1 MNPTDR
7 DALVD
12 RITRLVL
19 AELTGQAP
27 AASTHASARGGGGGG
42 GAVAAGPGTAGH
54 ALHAYAHDQR
64 LTSGMPGCDR
74 CDAWGPCPD
83 HCGVHVESAL
93 AAGATR
99 VSSGLGYCP
108 PDPSGLRGRIDH
120 TLLKPEASADE
131 IRRLCAE
138 AAENCFA
145 SVCINPTYVA
155 LCAELL
161 RDSSV
166 KVCTVVGFPLGAH
179 LPEVKA
185 YETRR
190 AIQDGARE
198 IDMVI
203 NIGALKSRD
212 HALVER
218 DIRAVVDACG
228 PHVVS
233 KVILEMT
240 LLTTEEKIAGCS
252 LAKAAGADFVKTS
265 TGFAKGGATLEDV
278 KLMREVVGPD
288 MGIKAAGGIRTQDDA
303 RAMIEAGA
311 TRLGTSASIKIVRGE
326 KAEGAY

>member
-1 MNPTDR
+1 MSDLDR
-7 DALVD
+7 TALVE

-19 AELTGQAP
+19 AEMQ
-27 AASTHASARGGGGGG
+27 G
-42 GAVAAGPGTAGH
+42 GAAPGAAA
-54 ALHAYAHDQR
+54 AAMHAYASAPR
-64 LTSGMPGCDR
+64 GAIGAPGCPR
-74 CDAWGPCPD
+74 CDAWGPCAE
-83 HCGVHVESAL
+83 HCAIEVKNAFES
-93 AAGATR
+93 GATR
-99 VSSGLGYCP
+99 VSSSPGFCP
-108 PDPSGLRGRIDH
+108 SDETGIRARIDH
-120 TLLKPEASADE
+120 TLLKPETTVDE
-131 IRRLCAE
+131 IRQLCKE

-161 RDSSV
+161 RDSAT

-179 LPEVKA
+179 LSEVKA

-203 NIGALKSRD
+203 DIGALKSQD
-212 HALVER
+212 HARVER

-252 LAKAAGADFVKTS
+252 LSKAAGADFVKTS
-265 TGFAKGGATLEDV
+265 TGFAGGGATLEDV
-278 KLMREVVGPD
+278 KLMRAVVGSD
-288 MGIKAAGGIRTQDDA
+288 MGIKAAGGIRTQEDA
-303 RAMIEAGA
+303 RKMIEAGA

-326 KAEGAY
+326 TVTGGY

>member
-1 MNPTDR
+1 MPTVDR
-7 DALVD
+7 TELVE

-19 AELTGQAP
+19 AELSGQAGP
-27 AASTHASARGGGGGG
+27 AE
-42 GAVAAGPGTAGH
+42 AAT
-54 ALHAYAHDQR
+54 ALHAYAADGR
-64 LTSGMPGCDR
+64 STAGRPGCTR
-74 CDAWGPCPD
+74 CDAWGPCPE
-83 HCGVHVESAL
+83 HCAIEVRSAFEG
-93 AAGATR
+93 GASR
-99 VSSGLGYCP
+99 VSSSPGFCP
-108 PDPSGLRGRIDH
+108 PDDLGIRSRIDH
-120 TLLKPEASADE
+120 TLLKPETTVDD
-131 IRRLCAE
+131 IRTLCRE

-145 SVCINPTYVA
+145 SVCVNPTYVP
-155 LCAELL
+155 LCSELL

-179 LPEVKA
+179 LSEVKA

-190 AIQDGARE
+190 AVQDGARE

-203 NIGALKSRD
+203 DIGALKSRD
-212 HALVER
+212 HAKVER

-265 TGFAKGGATLEDV
+265 TGFAGGGATLEDV
-278 KLMREVVGPD
+278 KLMREVVGSD
-288 MGIKAAGGIRTQDDA
+288 MGIKAAGGIRTVEDA
-303 RAMIEAGA
+303 QRMIAAGA

-326 KAEGAY
+326 KVEGGY

>member
-1 MNPTDR
+1 MPALDR
-7 DALVD
+7 DMLVD

-19 AELTGQAP
+19 AELEGS
-27 AASTHASARGGGGGG
+27 ASPQDTAKAISTVLSSGASRASA
-42 GAVAAGPGTAGH
+42 T
-54 ALHAYAHDQR
+54 
-64 LTSGMPGCDR
+64 
-74 CDAWGPCPD
+74 
-83 HCGVHVESAL
+83 
-93 AAGATR
+93 
-99 VSSGLGYCP
+99 LGFACP
-108 PDPSGLRGRIDH
+108 PDEFGIRPKIDH
-120 TLLKPEASADE
+120 TLLKPEATKDE
-131 IRRLCAE
+131 IVRLCKE

-145 SVCINPTYVA
+145 SVCVNPNWVA
-155 LCAELL
+155 LSADLL
-161 RDSSV
+161 RESQV

-179 LPEVKA
+179 LPDVKA

-190 AIQDGARE
+190 AVQDGARE

-203 NIGALKSRD
+203 NIGALKSHD

-233 KVILEMT
+233 KVILEMV

-265 TGFAKGGATLEDV
+265 TGFAGGGATLEDV
-278 KLMREVVGPD
+278 KLMKQVVGDD
-288 MGIKAAGGIRTQDDA
+288 MGIKAAGGIRSQEDA

-326 KAEGAY
+326 KTDGKY

>member
-1 MNPTDR
+1 MS
-7 DALVD
+7 
-12 RITRLVL
+12 
-19 AELTGQAP
+19 G
-27 AASTHASARGGGGGG
+27 
-42 GAVAAGPGTAGH
+42 AAGPGVAAA
-54 ALHAYAHDQR
+54 ALHAYASDPR
-64 LTSGMPGCDR
+64 STAGRPGCTR
-74 CDAWGPCPD
+74 CDAWGPCPE
-83 HCGVHVESAL
+83 HCGIEVRSAL
-93 AAGATR
+93 EGGATR
-99 VSSGLGYCP
+99 ASSSPGYCP
-108 PDPSGLRGRIDH
+108 PDDLGIRSRIDH
-120 TLLKPEASADE
+120 TLLKPETTVEE
-131 IRRLCAE
+131 IRQLCRE

-145 SVCINPTYVA
+145 SVCINPTYVP

-161 RDSSV
+161 RDTSV

-203 NIGALKSRD
+203 DIGALKSKD
-212 HALVER
+212 HARVER

-252 LAKAAGADFVKTS
+252 LSKAAGADFVKTS
-265 TGFAKGGATLEDV
+265 TGFAGGGATLEDV
-278 KLMREVVGPD
+278 KLMREVVGAD
-288 MGIKAAGGIRTQDDA
+288 MGLKAAGGIRNQDDA
-303 RAMIEAGA
+303 RKMIEAGA

-326 KAEGAY
+326 KVEGGY

>member
-1 MNPTDR
+1 MPALDR
-7 DALVD
+7 DQLVD

-19 AELTGQAP
+19 AELEGTATP
-27 AASTHASARGGGGGG
+27 ADTARAISAALSSGASRASA
-42 GAVAAGPGTAGH
+42 T
-54 ALHAYAHDQR
+54 
-64 LTSGMPGCDR
+64 
-74 CDAWGPCPD
+74 
-83 HCGVHVESAL
+83 
-93 AAGATR
+93 
-99 VSSGLGYCP
+99 LGFACP
-108 PDPSGLRGRIDH
+108 PDEFGIRAKIDH
-120 TLLKPEASADE
+120 TLLKPEATRDE
-131 IRRLCAE
+131 ITRLCKE

-145 SVCINPTYVA
+145 SVCVNPTYVP
-155 LCAELL
+155 LCSELL
-161 RDSSV
+161 RDTSV

-198 IDMVI
+198 IDMVVD
-203 NIGALKSRD
+203 IGALKSKD
-212 HALVER
+212 HAKVER

-265 TGFAKGGATLEDV
+265 TGFAGGGATLEDV
-278 KLMREVVGPD
+278 KLMREVVGRD
-288 MGIKAAGGIRTQDDA
+288 MGIKAAGGIRTVEDA
-303 RAMIEAGA
+303 QRMIAAGA

-326 KAEGAY
+326 KVEGGY

>member
-1 MNPTDR
+1 MPTIDR
-7 DALVD
+7 NELVE

-19 AELTGQAP
+19 AEMEAPGAPGP
-27 AASTHASARGGGGGG
+27 AAA
-42 GAVAAGPGTAGH
+42 
-54 ALHAYAHDQR
+54 ALHAYAADPR
-64 LTSGMPGCDR
+64 STAGRPGCLR

-83 HCGVHVESAL
+83 HCGIEVRSAFEN
-93 AAGATR
+93 GATR
-99 VSSGLGYCP
+99 VSSSPGFCP
-108 PDPSGLRGRIDH
+108 PDDLGIRSRIDH
-120 TLLKPEASADE
+120 TLLKPEASVDD
-131 IRRLCAE
+131 IRQLCKE

-145 SVCINPTYVA
+145 SVCVNPTYVP

-161 RDSSV
+161 RDTSV

-203 NIGALKSRD
+203 DIGALKSKD
-212 HALVER
+212 HAKVER

-252 LAKAAGADFVKTS
+252 LSKAAGADFVKTS
-265 TGFAKGGATLEDV
+265 TGFAGGGATLEDV
-278 KLMREVVGPD
+278 KLMREVVGAD
-288 MGIKAAGGIRTQDDA
+288 MGIKAAGGIRTQEDA
-303 RAMIEAGA
+303 KQMIAAGA

-326 KAEGAY
+326 TVTGGY